1 MEFEG
6 IVIRRTTYKEG
17 AAMISVLT
25 NKKIKSFLAKGVLK
39 TTSKNAPSVNLFT
52 KSKFNVFHGQDGD
65 WLRQGEIIESFPNI
79 IKDFTKLA
87 ILDFISEITNSLIG
101 TNDSGEVYS
110 FLDKTLHCL
119 NEDFSPLTAT
129 LIYFAKVLKA
139 AGYGLDVDKCSICGK
154 KEAITA
160 LSFKDGGFI
169 CEKCFSASNHE
180 KTDVRKLK
188 IYRYIFKVD
197 LDNFDRVAFGNDEAK
212 QIIFELSEFLN
223 FASQIEFK
231 SLTLLKQI

>member
-6 IVIRRTTYKEG
+6 IVIRRTSCKEG
-17 AAMISVLT
+17 AAMINVLT
-25 NKKIKSFLAKGVLK
+25 NNKIRSFLAKGVLK

-52 KSKFNVFHGQDGD
+52 KSKFNVYHGQDGD
-65 WLRQGEIIESFPNI
+65 WLRQGEIVESYPNI
-79 IKDFTKLA
+79 IKDFEKLA
-87 ILDFISEITNSLIG
+87 ILDFISEITNSLLG
-101 TNDSGEVYS
+101 TNDCGDVYH
-110 FLDKTLHCL
+110 FLEKTLQCL
-119 NEDFSPLTAT
+119 NSDFSPLTAT

-139 AGYGLDVDKCSICGK
+139 AGYGLDVDKCAICGK

-160 LSFKDGGFI
+160 LSYKDGGFI
-169 CEKCFSASNHE
+169 CDKCFDASNHA

-188 IYRYIFKVD
+188 IFRYIFKVD
-197 LDNFDRVAFGNDEAK
+197 IENFDRVAFGNDEAK